1 MITVVLGIGS
11 NCGDRVRN
19 VEKAMD
25 WLSTVLA
32 VEEHSAIY
40 ETPCAKKIGRP
51 YMNAVVS
58 GKFEGTSDELDL
70 ILKNYEKEE
79 GRDKRCRERGDV
91 PIDIDIVIAEETI
104 IKEWDYRQKFFQI
117 GFSEINILMPDNIGK
132 DL

>member
-1 MITVVLGIGS
+1 
-11 NCGDRVRN
+11 
-19 VEKAMD
+19 
-25 WLSTVLA
+25 
-32 VEEHSAIY
+32 
-40 ETPCAKKIGRP
+40 
-51 YMNAVVS
+51 MNAVVS
-58 GKFEGTSDELDL
+58 GKFEGTFDELDI

-79 GRDKRCRERGDV
+79 GRDKQCRQRGEV